1 MAGVGL
7 RCADQDL
14 AIQTAALETGA
25 TCVLSDK
32 RTGASVQDRDG
43 LETGAESAAEERYA
57 TNARHS
63 LPAAYGDREYVIAGG
78 LMTYG
83 PSITDGYPQ
92 LGNLFRSNSKGGKS
106 R

>member
-1 MAGVGL
+1 
-7 RCADQDL
+7 
-14 AIQTAALETGA
+14 
-25 TCVLSDK
+25 VLSDK

-63 LPAAYGDREYVIAGG
+63 LPAAFGDREYVIAGG

-83 PSITDGYPQ
+83 PSITDGYRQ
-92 LGNLFRSNSKGGKS
+92 LGIYSGQILKGVKAGDLLVLIPTKFEFVNL
-106 R
+106 